1 MQVWWL
7 LIRVTTTVRNSV
19 QDALGCISAS
29 VPVALA
35 ALLGGLY
42 HPQFPIWKV
51 VSAVINLYQTINN
64 NPEQN
69 SSASRFT
76 NRISSLLKFTANF
89 TWFLPLP
96 LCLYNQDDKVIAD
109 GFWHLLI
116 KPHFASL
123 PLFGSILV
131 SVTNQLNC
139 ETRGRAMEE
148 ESHRNFGLAL
158 LTVTSLNT
166 K

>member
-7 LIRVTTTVRNSV
+7 LISHNYCQKLCTRCPGMYFS
-19 QDALGCISAS
+19 LCAS
-29 VPVALA
+29 CFCSS
-35 ALLGGLY
+35 LGGLY